1 MPADDT
7 IYLAVKTALVKDGW
21 TVTHDPYRIKY
32 GTSNLYVDIGAE
44 RPALAAERGGEKI
57 AVEIKSFLGP
67 SLLHLFEEAV
77 GQFLVYR
84 YALRRTAPDRKLY
97 LAVSDQAHANLGS
110 RELIDGIMAE
120 EDVPVVVIRLD
131 TEEVVEWIR

>member
-7 IYLAVKTALVKDGW
+7 IYLAVKNALIKDGW
-21 TVTHDPYRIKY
+21 TITHDPYRIKY
-32 GTSNLYVDIGAE
+32 GTSNLYVDLGAE
-44 RPALAAERGGEKI
+44 RPAIAAERGDQMI

-84 YALRRTAPDRKLY
+84 FALRRTAPERKLY
-97 LAVSDQAHANLGS
+97 MAVSDQSYTNLRG

-120 EDVPVVVIRLD
+120 EDVPVVVIRID
-131 TEEVVEWIR
+131 TEEVVQWIR